1 MRLPLQGQLRAAV
14 IAAGLTLVAVAAAAP
29 AAPAASEQA
38 VLELNGDAAKAL
50 RADGVKIAPAGAARG
65 GSRQMRLP
73 IGAGL
78 VGSSTTV
85 LRLGGGLTL
94 SKGKQRLQIRDL
106 RLTLGRRSSLG
117 GKLGGESLGL
127 FRVLKGGQRELDP
140 IRGSAKLGGLRLKL
154 RGPAAREI
162 EQRLGLE
169 QRLTG
174 VFGVLSATKDGLIP
188 GGAGG
193 GGGAGSGG
201 GPGTP
206 TPVGP
211 SPGSASCGLPASGGP
226 APEDPVPLAPRP
238 PGAVNITAATVS
250 WDVRESFIRYINTG
264 EGTSVSG
271 GAVAAAPEVR
281 AGSSAAL
288 AYKFGFPFASGWH
301 DAGANPTDPADD
313 RAALY
318 FTGGVRFLY
327 SAHGIDLRT
336 SAPEIEIG
344 GGSSRAIFA
353 VAEGDAAAERQVIV
367 NLDLSRAGEVQS
379 SGSTV
384 TYERVPGA
392 IPSGAAT
399 SLFAGFYAPGTDFG
413 CFTVSYSIAS

>member
-1 MRLPLQGQLRAAV
+1 VRLPFRGQVRAAA
-14 IAAGLTLVAVAAAAP
+14 IAGGLILAAAAAP

-38 VLELNGDAAKAL
+38 VLKLNGGAAKAL
-50 RADGVKIAPAGAARG
+50 RSAGVRIAPAGAAKG
-65 GSRQMRLP
+65 GSRRVRLP
-73 IGAGL
+73 IRAGL

-94 SKGKQRLQIRDL
+94 SKGKQRLRIGDL
-106 RLTLGRRSSLG
+106 RLTLGRRASLG
-117 GKLGGESLGL
+117 GKLGGEDLGL
-127 FRVLKGGQRELDP
+127 FRVLKGGQRRLDP
-140 IRGSAKLGGLRLKL
+140 VGGSARLVGLRLKL
-154 RGPAAREI
+154 RRPAEREI
-162 EQRLGLE
+162 QERLGLK
-169 QRLTG
+169 QRPAG
-174 VFGVLSATKDGLIP
+174 VLGVLSATKDGLIP
-188 GGAGG
+188 AGAGPGAGG
-193 GGGAGSGG
+193 GAK
-201 GPGTP
+201 PT

-211 SPGSASCGLPASGGP
+211 SRGSTTCGLPASGGP
-226 APEDPVPLAPRP
+226 APEDPVPLATRP
-238 PGAVNITAATVS
+238 AGAVDVTAATVS

-271 GAVAAAPEVR
+271 GAVGAAPEVR

-288 AYKFGFPFASGWH
+288 SYKFGFPFASGWH
-301 DAGANPTDPADD
+301 DAGANPADPADD

-318 FTGGVRFLY
+318 LNGGVRFLY

-336 SAPEIEIG
+336 SAPEIEIA

-367 NLDLSRAGEVQS
+367 NLDLARAGAVQS

-384 TYERVPGA
+384 AYERVPGA
-392 IPSGAAT
+392 IPSGTAA
-399 SLFAGFYAPGTDFG
+399 SVFAGFYAPGTDFG